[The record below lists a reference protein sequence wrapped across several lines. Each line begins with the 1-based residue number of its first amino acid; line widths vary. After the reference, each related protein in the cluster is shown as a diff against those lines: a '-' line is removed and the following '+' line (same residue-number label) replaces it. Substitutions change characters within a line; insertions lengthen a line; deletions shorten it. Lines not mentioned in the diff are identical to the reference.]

1 MVKVSEIAAE
11 KLKEVISKEK
21 NPENIMLRVEFGGF
35 GWGGPKL
42 QLTLEELKDENDVVV
57 EAQGIKFVYNSGI
70 EEHAA
75 NCFVDYS
82 DKGFRRGFTIRGEK
96 TSSCE

>member
-21 NPENIMLRVEFGGF
+21 NSENIMLRVVYGGF

-42 QLTLEELKDENDVVV
+42 QLTLEELKDANDVVV

-70 EEHAA
+70 EEYAA

-82 DKGFRRGFTIRGEK
+82 DKGFQRGFTIRGEK